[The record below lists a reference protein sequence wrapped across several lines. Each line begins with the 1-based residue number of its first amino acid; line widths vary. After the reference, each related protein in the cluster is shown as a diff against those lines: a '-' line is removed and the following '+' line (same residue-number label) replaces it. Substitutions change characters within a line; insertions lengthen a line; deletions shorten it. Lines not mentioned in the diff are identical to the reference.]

1 MQGQLWDFLG
11 DSHRARMNC
20 MRSLSPW
27 AVVLL
32 FIVMPLS
39 LIGTMLFSL
48 SAGKSAYSGVAL
60 PKGYPESIC
69 TDVFEWPDSVK
80 IEGVGMV
87 EDYAVAYTEQGFFA
101 VFRDGTLHHA
111 LFAPSD
117 QSGIAGD
124 RIYIVYNNTLKLY
137 DADGTLVKETTPDA
151 LQREQTYIGEQAT
164 AAPYVYRVTHKGGYD
179 YVTAEADGVQTTLLS
194 HRYCN
199 LTVWYRVL
207 AVICGLLFAS
217 CLVFAIARALP
228 YRLEVLR
235 KYELI
240 D

>member
-32 FIVMPLS
+32 FMVMPLS
-39 LIGTMLFSL
+39 LIGTILFSL
-48 SAGKSAYSGVAL
+48 STGKSAYSGVAL

-69 TDVFEWPDSVK
+69 TDVFEWPASVK
-80 IEGVGMV
+80 IEGVGKV
-87 EDYAVAYTEQGFFA
+87 EEYAVAYTEHGYFA
-101 VFRDGTLHHA
+101 VFRDGTLHHM
-111 LFAPSD
+111 LFAPCD

-124 RIYIVYNNTLKLY
+124 RIYTVYNNTLSLY
-137 DADGTLVKETTPDA
+137 NADGKRVKETAADV
-151 LQREQTYIGEQAT
+151 LQREQTYSGEQT
-164 AAPYVYRVTHKGGYD
+164 IAASYVYRVTHKGGYD

-199 LTVWYRVL
+199 LTLLYRVL

-217 CLVFAIARALP
+217 CLIFAIAKALP

-235 KYELI
+235 KYDII

>member
-1 MQGQLWDFLG
+1 
-11 DSHRARMNC
+11 

-39 LIGTMLFSL
+39 LIGTILFSL
-48 SAGKSAYSGVAL
+48 STGKSAYSGVAL

-80 IEGVGMV
+80 IEGVGKV
-87 EDYAVAYTEQGFFA
+87 EDYAVAYTGQGFFA
-101 VFRDGTLHHA
+101 VFRDGTLHHM
-111 LFAPSD
+111 LFAPCD

-137 DADGTLVKETTPDA
+137 DADGTLVEETTPDA
-151 LQREQTYIGEQAT
+151 LQREQPYIGDQTT

-179 YVTAEADGVQTTLLS
+179 SVTAEANGVQTTLLS

-199 LTVWYRVL
+199 LRLLYRVL
-207 AVICGLLFAS
+207 AVICDLLFAS
-217 CLVFAIARALP
+217 FLVFAIARALP